1 MFINALA
8 SISCVM
14 YPRERDDACDTLDRG
29 GGRGVA
35 LTIPGSIRDGPLEGG
50 REGGRES
57 ASPTCRAPTWS
68 HARRRTWTRIKRLGA
83 RRLSNVSHATERRR
97 RRRQRGRWGGTPI
110 SSHIRECHPSQRQS
124 TSDRIPGR
132 FQSQQGSGGVGS
144 HPRSPAPGSP
154 SPSLPRERYLGEPVF
169 PGVQIVD
176 RGHWVPQRLPRA
188 GRRHHARAP
197 RRCSGG

>member
-1 MFINALA
+1 MRVTRWIGEEGEELLLQYLVQYAMVLL
-8 SISCVM
+8 
-14 YPRERDDACDTLDRG
+14 R
-29 GGRGVA
+29 
-35 LTIPGSIRDGPLEGG
+35 EGG
-50 REGGRES
+50 REGGRVPHPP
-57 ASPTCRAPTWS
+57 AAPQLGRT
-68 HARRRTWTRIKRLGA
+68 HADGRGRG
-83 RRLSNVSHATERRR
+83 LSGWEREGFPMFRMLPSGGGGGGDNGD
-97 RRRQRGRWGGTPI
+97 GRWGGTPI

-132 FQSQQGSGGVGS
+132 LQSQQGSGGVGS

-154 SPSLPRERYLGEPVF
+154 SPSLPRERNLGEPVF